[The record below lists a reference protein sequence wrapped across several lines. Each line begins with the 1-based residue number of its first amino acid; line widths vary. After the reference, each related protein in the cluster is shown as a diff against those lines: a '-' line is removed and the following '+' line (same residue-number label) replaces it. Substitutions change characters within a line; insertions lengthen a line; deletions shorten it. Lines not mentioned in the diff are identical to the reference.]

1 MRSSFFGLQGGG
13 GVFVDSNGVAN
24 FENCNIHENMATSVR
39 FIIEPFPELSSIT
52 PMVCSPVGGMSWQG
66 WVSPFA

>member
-24 FENCNIHENMATSVR
+24 FENGTIHDNTATSVR
-39 FIIEPFPELSSIT
+39 LYH
-52 PMVCSPVGGMSWQG
+52 
-66 WVSPFA
+66 